1 MFFVD
6 PESPNFSDW
15 RNSYAIH
22 PQRELIKYLIERS
35 VQDIFLNSLRN
46 NREEI
51 VYIFT
56 NEDQIDEFI
65 DRMVKYWEDLEDYE
79 KCIEIKS
86 LKQHLKDLLKKVPI
100 VADEQ
105 LKNIKEW
112 LKYSF

>member
-1 MFFVD
+1 
-6 PESPNFSDW
+6 
-15 RNSYAIH
+15 
-22 PQRELIKYLIERS
+22 
-35 VQDIFLNSLRN
+35 
-46 NREEI
+46 
-51 VYIFT
+51 
-56 NEDQIDEFI
+56 
-65 DRMVKYWEDLEDYE
+65 MVKYWEDLEDYE